1 MKSVIA
7 GTMTVAVGLFAANML
22 GVAIAETTPSPQLR
36 TVSVQ
41 GIGSAPV
48 GQHDSAEAATA
59 VYRQAMTNAVTDGQ
73 SKAGFLASKAG
84 ATLGTVQSIAE
95 GGGYISCSGGEAE
108 YAEYEG
114 GQPDFGSGPQPVGI
128 AAPAAS
134 APPVRR
140 VKARRLLPRQ
150 MAEQLA
156 RIQRQGPAI
165 DRHTDHV
172 GLALGEGLVEFRI
185 GLAIFLHGHGLACHR
200 HFGIEHCHE
209 IAPRIGLGNLV
220 IDANFPFP

>member
-7 GTMTVAVGLFAANML
+7 GTMTVTVGLFAANML
-22 GVAIAETTPSPQLR
+22 GVAIAETTTTPPLR

-73 SKAGFLASKAG
+73 SKASFLASKAG
-84 ATLGTVQSIAE
+84 ATLGAVQSIAE

-128 AAPAAS
+128 AAPATS
-134 APPVRR
+134 SPPVRR
-140 VKARRLLPRQ
+140 VKARRPKRRHPAAKKATAASCTLSAQVSLLYT
-150 MAEQLA
+150 L
-156 RIQRQGPAI
+156 
-165 DRHTDHV
+165 
-172 GLALGEGLVEFRI
+172 
-185 GLAIFLHGHGLACHR
+185 
-200 HFGIEHCHE
+200 
-209 IAPRIGLGNLV
+209 N
-220 IDANFPFP
+220 